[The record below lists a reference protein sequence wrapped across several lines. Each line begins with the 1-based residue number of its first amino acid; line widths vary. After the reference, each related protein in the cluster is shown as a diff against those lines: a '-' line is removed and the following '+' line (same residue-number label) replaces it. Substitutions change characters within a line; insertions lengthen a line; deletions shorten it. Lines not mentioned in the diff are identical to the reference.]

1 MDKEISLLLEEYKA
15 ENIISLDVKNKSSV
29 TDTMIIASGRS
40 TRHVKSI
47 SDNIIKKLK
56 KVKIKPLGIEGY
68 SKSEWVLIDFGDV
81 LVHVMHP
88 EAREFYSLEK
98 LWDESLNNEQM
109 KEYFLPLIMIA
120 SCLVT
125 PASAQVFRGG
135 GSSGTD
141 CPSGSQYKG
150 NEFYKSKSTNNFFVV
165 VDLAEHLA
173 LLELNT
179 RGMCS
184 AEGTNFLH

>member
-1 MDKEISLLLEEYKA
+1 MLNKQINLLLEEFKA
-15 ENIISLDVKNKSSV
+15 EDIVSLDVKNKSSV

-56 KVKIKPLGIEGY
+56 KIKIKPIGIEGY

-88 EAREFYSLEK
+88 DAREFYSLEK

-109 KEYFLPLIMIA
+109 I
-120 SCLVT
+120 
-125 PASAQVFRGG
+125 
-135 GSSGTD
+135 
-141 CPSGSQYKG
+141 
-150 NEFYKSKSTNNFFVV
+150 
-165 VDLAEHLA
+165 
-173 LLELNT
+173 
-179 RGMCS
+179 
-184 AEGTNFLH
+184 